1 MEVSS
6 MRFPLAQH
14 RRHLFAGMLAAALIG
29 APALNQVGPAHAAKT
44 YTFYL
49 SNSFVGNDWRVQ
61 MENEARVLANKP
73 PLAGHVVLKIVNTD
87 NTTSAQTAS
96 LNNII
101 QTHPDAILVDASS
114 PDALNPVLSRACAQ
128 GILVLSFD
136 QVVTDNCAW
145 KLESNW
151 PKMAHSLAEWMALT
165 LHGKGNVFIDRGLPG
180 APISQ
185 LLYNAY
191 TSVLAKYPNI
201 HVLGYFNGQYALG
214 PEQSGVAALL
224 AAHPNVD
231 GILTQGYGTGALA
244 ALQHAGHKL
253 VPVTAFSYNGSLVT
267 CAQTHAACI
276 LGSNPAW
283 LSGLAMKTALEV
295 LEGKL
300 PKTPQHILLNTP
312 LFETNTMAVPGASLT
327 PVKIGVNAF
336 PKLSAGLTIPF
347 SPPWTSVTPAEAVSG
362 KA

>member
-1 MEVSS
+1 
-6 MRFPLAQH
+6 MRFPTRARS
-14 RRHLFAGMLAAALIG
+14 RRRILAALVAILVCM
-29 APALNQVGPAHAAKT
+29 PAVGRTISVHAAKT

-61 MENEARVLANKP
+61 MENEARVLALKP
-73 PLAGHVVLKIVNTD
+73 PLAGRVTLKIVNTD

-114 PDALNPVLSRACAQ
+114 PDALNPVLSRACGL

-136 QVVTDNCAW
+136 QVVTDSCAW
-145 KLESNW
+145 KIESNW
-151 PKMAHSLAEWMALT
+151 PKMAHSLAQWMALT
-165 LHGKGNVFIDRGLPG
+165 LHGKGNVFIDRGLAG
-180 APISQ
+180 APISL

-201 HVLGYFNGQYALG
+201 HVLGYFNGNYALG
-214 PEQSGVAALL
+214 PEQSGVASLL

-253 VPVTAFSYNGSLVT
+253 VPVTAFSYNGSLVS
-267 CAQTHAACI
+267 CAQQHASCI

-283 LSGLAMKTALEV
+283 LSGLAMKTALDV
-295 LEGKL
+295 LDGRT

-312 LFETNTMAVPGASLT
+312 LFATNDVMVPGATIT

-347 SPPWTSVTPAEAVSG
+347 SPPWAAVTPAEAVSG
-362 KA
+362 KAM